1 MNKDKLWDKLEKWFA
16 SQTTE
21 AEAVK
26 TGYSLGHN
34 ELHSHVEIFYARIE
48 NHRLITSK
56 RDLEIKTLVILSD
69 DTIEVVLKDIL
80 QTLRQEAE

>member
-1 MNKDKLWDKLEKWFA
+1 MNNNDLWEILETWFE

-26 TGYSLGHN
+26 AGYSLGHN
-34 ELHSHVEIFYARIE
+34 EIYSHAEIFYARIE
-48 NHRLITSK
+48 NHHLITSK
-56 RDLEIKTLVILSD
+56 RDVEIRTLTMLSD
-69 DTIEVVLKDIL
+69 ETVEIVLKDIL